1 MINKIPEFCQSHW
14 LWRIPLAIVFIQ
26 QGWWKMP
33 IDIAEAESYGLSYL
47 TWWIV
52 TYGEFFAGIGLLIG
66 GVMNIQ
72 WMYEVPNWVG
82 DMITRFSGITM
93 TCIATGVIWILSPA
107 SIWDVIYKDYLHV
120 SLYVGGLYFAL
131 RGNVGYG
138 VSSQRKTL

>member
-1 MINKIPEFCQSHW
+1 MKKILKNVPEFCQSHW

-33 IDIAEAESYGLSYL
+33 IDMAEAESYGLSYL
-47 TWWIV
+47 TWWVV
-52 TYGEFFAGIGLLIG
+52 TYGEFLAGIGLLVG

-93 TCIATGVIWILSPA
+93 CCIMTGVIWIGDPE
-107 SIWDVIYKDYLHV
+107 SILDVLFYDNLHV
-120 SLYVGGLYFAL
+120 LLWVGGLYFAL
-131 RGNVGYG
+131 RGN
-138 VSSQRKTL
+138 RL